1 MPLRKWGRSSME
13 LTNKVIV
20 VTGAGGGMGKA
31 IVSKLLEQ
39 GAYVVGIDLSV
50 ESLTDIQQ
58 PNFVAK
64 GANVLDEQ
72 KVSEIFSEIN
82 EEQGRIDGLVN
93 AIGIAQSQTPIEEVT
108 LEQWHRL
115 MNINA
120 TSLFITCKE
129 AVKYMK
135 PNRQG
140 SIVTIASISAVRPR
154 PGLQS
159 YIASKGAAES
169 FSRAMAIEL
178 APYAIRVNTI
188 HPGPADTNMLGQ
200 FAATNADVTTVKND
214 TFKQSVPLGE
224 LIQPEDIAHSVA
236 YLLSDG
242 AKMVTGATLHVDGG
256 RGL

>member
-1 MPLRKWGRSSME
+1 ME

-31 IVSKLLEQ
+31 IVSRLLEQ
-39 GAYVVGIDLSV
+39 GASVVGIDLSV
-50 ESLTDIQQ
+50 ESLNGISQDKFI
-58 PNFVAK
+58 AK
-64 GANVLDEQ
+64 QANVLDEQ
-72 KVSEIFSEIN
+72 SVADIFSEIYQ
-82 EEQGRIDGLVN
+82 EQGQIDGLVN
-93 AIGIAQSQTPIEEVT
+93 ALGIAQSQTPIEEVT
-108 LEQWHRL
+108 LEQWHRF
-115 MNINA
+115 MDINA

-135 PNRQG
+135 PKRQG

-178 APYAIRVNTI
+178 APYSIRVNTI
-188 HPGPADTNMLGQ
+188 HPGPADTAMLGQ
-200 FAATNADVTTVKND
+200 FTAKGADVEKMRNEV
-214 TFKQSVPLGE
+214 FKQSVPLGE

>member
-1 MPLRKWGRSSME
+1 MK

-31 IVSKLLEQ
+31 IVSQLLER
-39 GAYVVGIDLSV
+39 GAFVVGIDLSV
-50 ESLTDIQQ
+50 ESFKDISKST
-58 PNFVAK
+58 FIGKA
-64 GANVLDEQ
+64 ANILDEQ
-72 KVSEIFSEIN
+72 RVSEIFSEIN
-82 EEQGRIDGLVN
+82 NKHGRIDGVVN
-93 AIGIAQSQTPIEEVT
+93 AIGIAQSQTPLEEVT
-108 LEQWHRL
+108 LEQWYKF

-135 PNRQG
+135 PQRRG
-140 SIVTIASISAVRPR
+140 SIITIASISVVRPR

-169 FSRAMAIEL
+169 FSRALAIEL
-178 APYAIRVNTI
+178 APYSIRVNTI

-200 FAATNADVTTVKND
+200 FAAENADVGAVTND

-236 YLLSDG
+236 YLLSDC

>member
-1 MPLRKWGRSSME
+1 MK
-13 LTNKVIV
+13 LTDKVVV

-31 IVSKLLEQ
+31 IVSQLLER
-39 GAYVVGIDLSV
+39 GAVVIGIDLSV
-50 ESLTDIQQ
+50 DSLKDIQQ

-64 GANVLDEQ
+64 EANVLDEQ
-72 KVSEIFSEIN
+72 KVSEIFAEIN
-82 EEQGRIDGLVN
+82 EEHGKIDGLVN
-93 AIGIAQSQTPIEEVT
+93 ALGIAQSQTPIEEVS

-115 MNINA
+115 MDINA
-120 TSLFITCKE
+120 TSLFITCKQ

-135 PNRQG
+135 PKNKG

-178 APYAIRVNTI
+178 APHSIRVNVI
-188 HPGPADTNMLGQ
+188 HPGPADTKMLGQ
-200 FAATNADVTTVKND
+200 FAGENADVDAMKNEV
-214 TFKQSVPLGE
+214 FKKSVPLGE
-224 LIQPEDIAHSVA
+224 LIQPEDIAGAVV
-236 YLLSDG
+236 YLLSDI